1 MDKEKAI
8 EIIKNLIKIFKD
20 NLVQY
25 KSIDYKEA
33 NVRKEFINKFFIELG
48 WDVYN
53 DQGLAEQYKEVID
66 EDSIKIGSSTKA
78 PDYAFRIG
86 GSRVFFIEAKK
97 PHIQLGDDNAK
108 EHAEAALQLRRYAWN
123 SKIPVSILTN
133 FEYFSV
139 YDCRIKPNE
148 KDNSSVARIMHI
160 YFEDYPN
167 NFETI
172 FNIFSKE
179 AVLKGS
185 LDRFV
190 QSTKNKKGTSE
201 VDTAFLK
208 EMETWRENLA
218 KAVALKNPDF
228 SVSELNYVVQGTINR
243 ILFLRIAEDRQIEV
257 YGNLREF
264 SNKSEVYKNL
274 LNYFDRANDKYNSGI
289 FKLDKVTKDTAID
302 DKPLKEI
309 IESLYYPKSPYD
321 FSIIKVEILGS
332 VYERFLGE
340 TIHLTAS
347 HQAKIGEKEE
357 VRKAGG
363 IYYTPEF
370 IVDYIVKNTLEKIIG
385 GKTPKEIENVRI
397 LDPACGSGT
406 FLVRAYTYLLNFY
419 LDYYKNNTQKYKKEI
434 FQIKEGVWLLT
445 TEQRKRILL
454 DHIFGVDIDPQ
465 AVEITKLSLL
475 LKVLENETKELID
488 KQLKLLQE
496 RALPDLDNN
505 IKCGNSVVDS
515 SYFNQT
521 HLTKDDELRRINPF
535 DWKSEKSGFGKLFNQ
550 SDGKT
555 AFDVIIGNPPYVK
568 EYTYRQIFDD
578 VKKTNLRIYY
588 QGKMDFWYFF
598 TCQAID
604 FLKPNGVHS
613 FIAPNNWITNAGAV
627 ILRDKI
633 LKETKILSF
642 FDFNEFK
649 VFKDASIQTAV
660 FILKKESQN
669 KEYSFDHFK
678 IIDNEITESE
688 IKNYLFTQNA
698 SKKIETFKATLN
710 PLKNMGKTITFNDS
724 FIDKVLNTIKQN
736 SNYTLNKRDV
746 AQGIVCPQDYVIE
759 SHLKLLSDK
768 SIKKGDGI
776 FVVSEDE
783 RKKFKFNNEEETII
797 KPFFTSEELLK
808 YYGNNQ
814 NRFWIIYANM
824 HVRKNIENY
833 LNIKSHLDKFRRVI
847 TSDFAPYG
855 LHRAREQK
863 FFEGEKIMSLR
874 KTAVPIFTYTDFPCY
889 VSQTYFIIKP
899 TDINLKYLTGLL
911 NSKLIKF
918 WLIFKGKKQGNQLQ
932 IDKAPLIDLPLYKP
946 NKQNK
951 LELDLEK
958 RISDTVDAIR
968 TLYEKM
974 NLSKLEQD
982 KNLYEKQ
989 IVALEEKINGAVYEL
1004 YKLKA
1009 TDISAIETYTK

>member
-8 EIIKNLIKIFKD
+8 EIIKNLIKTFKD

-86 GSRVFFIEAKK
+86 GSRVFFVEAKK
-97 PHIQLGDDNAK
+97 PHIQLGDDNVK

-289 FKLDKVTKDTAID
+289 FKLDKVTKDTTID

-347 HQAKIGEKEE
+347 HQAKIEEKEE

-370 IVDYIVKNTLEKIIG
+370 IVDYIVKNTIEKIIS
-385 GKTPKEIENVRI
+385 GKTPKGIENVRI

-434 FQIKEGVWLLT
+434 FQIKEGVWSLT

-521 HLTKDDELRRINPF
+521 HLTKDDELRRVNPF

-550 SDGKT
+550 SDGET

-578 VKKTNLRIYY
+578 VKKTNLRVYY

-604 FLKPNGVHS
+604 FLKSNGVHS
-613 FIAPNNWITNAGAV
+613 FIAPNNWITNAGAA

-688 IKNYLFTQNA
+688 IKNYLFTQNT

-736 SNYTLNKRDV
+736 SNYTLNKSDV
-746 AQGIVCPQDYVIE
+746 AQGIVCPQDYVIG

-797 KPFFTSEELLK
+797 KPFFTSEELHK

-824 HVRKNIENY
+824 RVRKNIENY
-833 LNIKSHLDKFRRVI
+833 PNIKSHLDKFRRVI

-874 KTAVPIFTYTDFPCY
+874 KTAVPLFTYTDFPCY

-946 NKQNK
+946 NKRNK

-989 IVALEEKINGAVYEL
+989 IVALEEKINRAVYEL

-1009 TDISAIETYTK
+1009 TDISTIETYTK